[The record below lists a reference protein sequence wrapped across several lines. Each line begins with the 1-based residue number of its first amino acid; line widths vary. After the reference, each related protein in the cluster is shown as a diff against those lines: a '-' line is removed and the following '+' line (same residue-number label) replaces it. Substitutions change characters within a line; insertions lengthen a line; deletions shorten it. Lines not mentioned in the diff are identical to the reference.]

1 MQDPNTGKFAIRGEI
16 SLSCFC
22 CALWT
27 ENLGKGAEAHNKREG
42 FLCDNTLAI
51 LAALCYNEIV

>member
-16 SLSCFC
+16 LLSCFC
-22 CALWT
+22 CALRA
-27 ENLGKGAEAHNKREG
+27 ENLDKRAEIHNKRVG
-42 FLCDNTLAI
+42 FLCGNTLAI